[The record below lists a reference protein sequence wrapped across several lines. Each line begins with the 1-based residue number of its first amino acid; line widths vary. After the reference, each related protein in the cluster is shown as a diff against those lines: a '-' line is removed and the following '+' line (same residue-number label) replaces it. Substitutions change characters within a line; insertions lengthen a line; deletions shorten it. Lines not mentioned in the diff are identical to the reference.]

1 MQKKIALLFTLSLMA
16 LCPISA
22 EASHPGYRQQKSTI
36 ENLMQRHRWSDARYL
51 LDRMASKLDV
61 LEDRYDMEWVD
72 FHRLYC
78 DMELGASDIDA
89 MMSRYVETYPQSRYN
104 NSVRFLLGS
113 YYCDEGDLSRA
124 ETVFNTV
131 EYKYLDAYQK
141 ERYDIRMGY
150 IKFADGRYNES
161 YPYFS
166 RIKSQSSYYPHAL
179 YFMSYIAYINKEY
192 DVAADG
198 FKKLADNDD
207 YGKLV
212 PYYLMQIEYRNGNYS
227 YVAESGDTLLESASG
242 GVRADLVRIMA
253 ESFYKENDYAQ
264 AVRYM
269 SEYPKELMGRQENYI
284 LGYSLYRLSMYKQ
297 AIEPLK
303 AACGKRDELT
313 QNASYHLGDCY
324 LKDGDKAH
332 AADAFAMAAVE
343 GFNEE
348 IAKYSLLNYGRL
360 KFELG
365 GGTFNEAVSVL
376 QSYLERYPNSPH
388 VSDVKTLLIAA
399 YYNSRDYDTAYAAIK
414 EYPNPDGEIKKAL
427 QHVTVLRAVEAI
439 ELGDWQMADT
449 LLKES
454 EMLNISPKYTA
465 LTLYW
470 QGEVA
475 YANGDMELAK
485 QKYNDYI
492 RRAPKTEPEYLMA
505 HYGAGYANFALDDM
519 TGAQKHFETFVRDY
533 AYRDSYMYDAHNRL
547 GDTRYSMRQFA
558 SARKA
563 YSISVA
569 SDCPERHYANYQ
581 LALIDGIE
589 SKRDDKIE
597 RLKGI
602 VMGGEG
608 EYVDD
613 AWYELGRTY
622 MGNKQYE
629 DGASTLQAFVDADTL
644 SPYYVEALSNL
655 GLAYYNIGRKDDARQ
670 CYERVVEY
678 DPQSSMAL
686 EAMRAI
692 REICVSEDKIDEYFA
707 YAERYGVQTDMSAA
721 ARDSLTF
728 AAAKNAYFEGN
739 KVVATSKLK
748 NYLDAFTNGYN
759 RSEALYYLSD
769 CHIEAGDNEAALVT
783 LDELL
788 SHGNTIYAERAL
800 TVFAPMAFDNQLY
813 EKSAAAY
820 RRLYDVTTDKGK
832 RSRASEGYVESTIL
846 LNDTEAIKRMADDMS
861 TMGDASALARRRAMV
876 TQANIFMDE
885 EMTDEAMR
893 IYAVLAEDRTTVEGA
908 VAYYHLVENKYAIGD
923 YAAAEQ
929 MVYDM
934 GKCGSVYWQA
944 KCFLTLG
951 DIFVK
956 QNNNFQAR
964 ATYQSIVDG
973 YTIKDDGIVEE
984 AQERINSLK

>member
-1 MQKKIALLFTLSLMA
+1 MQKKIVLLLALSLVA
-16 LCPISA
+16 LSPIGA
-22 EASHPGYRQQKSTI
+22 VASHPGYRQQKSVI
-36 ENLMQRHRWSDARYL
+36 ENLMQRHRWSDARYM
-51 LDRMASKLDV
+51 LDRMASKLDGM
-61 LEDRYDMEWVD
+61 EDRYDMEWVD
-72 FHRLYC
+72 FHRIYC
-78 DMELGASDIDA
+78 DMELGASGIDD

-124 ETVFNTV
+124 ETIFNTV
-131 EYKYLDAYQK
+131 EYKHLDAYQK

-166 RIKSQSSYYPHAL
+166 RINTHSSYYPHAL
-179 YFMSYIAYINKEY
+179 YFISYIAYINKEY

-212 PYYLMQIEYRNGNYS
+212 PYYLMQIEYRNGNYG
-227 YVAESGDTLLESASG
+227 YVAESGDALLESASG

-253 ESFYKENDYAQ
+253 ESFYKEGDYAQ
-264 AVRYM
+264 AVRYI
-269 SEYPKELMGRQENYI
+269 SDYPKELMDRQSNYI

-324 LKDGDKAH
+324 LKGGDKTH

-343 GFNEE
+343 GFNDD
-348 IAKYSLLNYGRL
+348 IAEYSLLNYGRL

-365 GGTFNEAVSVL
+365 GGAFNEVVSVL

-388 VSDVKTLLIAA
+388 VADVKTLLIAA

-427 QHVTVLRAVEAI
+427 QHVTILRAVEAV
-439 ELGDWQMADT
+439 ELGDWDMAKR
-449 LLKES
+449 LLEES
-454 EMLNISPKYTA
+454 EQLNVNPKYTA

-485 QKYNDYI
+485 QKYGDYI

-505 HYGAGYANFALDDM
+505 HYGAGYANFALNDM
-519 TGAQKHFETFVRDY
+519 AGAQKHFDIFVRDY

-547 GDTRYSMRQFA
+547 GDARYSERQFV

-563 YSISVA
+563 YNISVA
-569 SDCPERHYANYQ
+569 SNCPERHYANYQ

-589 SKRDDKIE
+589 SKTEDKIE

-622 MGNKQYE
+622 IGAQRYD
-629 DGASTLQAFVDADTL
+629 DGASTLQSFVDADTL
-644 SPYYVEALSNL
+644 SPYYVKALSDL
-655 GLAYYNIGRKDDARQ
+655 GLAYYNVGRKGDARR
-670 CYERVVEY
+670 CYESVVEY

-692 REICVSEDKIDEYFA
+692 REICMSEDKIDEYFA
-707 YAERYGVQTDMSAA
+707 YAERFGLQSDLSAA

-728 AAAKNAYFEGN
+728 AAAKNTYFEGN
-739 KVVATSKLK
+739 KVVAASKLK
-748 NYLDAFTNGYN
+748 NYIDAFTNGYN
-759 RSEALYYLSD
+759 RSEALFYLSD
-769 CHIEAGDNEAALVT
+769 CHLEAGDKAAAMST
-783 LDELL
+783 LEELL
-788 SHGNTIYAERAL
+788 SHNNTIYTERAL
-800 TVFAPMAFDNQLY
+800 AVFAPMTFDEGLFD
-813 EKSAAAY
+813 KSAVAY
-820 RRLYDVTTDKGK
+820 RRLYDIAADKGR
-832 RSRASEGYVESTIL
+832 RSKASEGYVESVIL
-846 LNDTEAIKRMADDMS
+846 TNDVQSIKSMAEDVA
-861 TMGDASALARRRAMV
+861 TMEDASTVARRRAMAQ
-876 TQANIFMDE
+876 QANIFME
-885 EMTDEAMR
+885 EGRGDEAMR
-893 IYAVLAEDRTTVEGA
+893 IYAALVEDRTTVEGA
-908 VAYYHLVENKYAIGD
+908 MAYYRLVENKYNLGD

-934 GKCGSVYWQA
+934 GRSGSVYWQA
-944 KCFLTLG
+944 KCFITLG

-956 QNNNFQAR
+956 QGNNFQAR

-973 YTIKDDGIVEE
+973 YTIKDDGIIEE